1 MAEVWQ
7 LFNQHG
13 EALPREGASPND
25 VFSQGLLHG
34 ASHVWIWRRGSTGPE
49 IMLQKRSAAKRT
61 WPNRYDISAAGH
73 IDLGETP
80 LAAAIRETKE
90 EVGLVVSA
98 DEVRLMGVYRA
109 YEIAESGDIENE
121 YQWLY
126 LVEMRA
132 EATFSLQQ
140 SEVGSI
146 QWAPLEEI
154 EKSAGRDDYVPHG
167 NVYYGIVVREVS
179 RATQR

>member
-7 LFNQHG
+7 LFDQHG
-13 EALPREGASPND
+13 EALSGEGASPDD

-49 IMLQKRSAAKRT
+49 VMLQKRSAEKRT

-80 LAAAIRETKE
+80 LLAAIRESKE
-90 EVGLVVSA
+90 EIGLDVSA
-98 DEVRLMGVYRA
+98 DEVRLMGVHRA

-126 LVEMRA
+126 LVEM
-132 EATFSLQQ
+132 ESETTFSLQQ
-140 SEVGSI
+140 SEVGSV
-146 QWAPLEEI
+146 QWVSLKEI
-154 EKSAGRDDYVPHG
+154 EKAAGSDDYVPHG
-167 NVYYGIVVREVS
+167 SLYYGIVVREIS
-179 RATQR
+179 RTAQG